1 MQILRIVYIHVLE
14 LLQTL
19 FLSHSLPKWKQKNSF
34 QSFAPNNGLTPL
46 EKWKICDF
54 LNSVFLLFEKA
65 GFLSRTSPNTFN
77 NPNLPKRKP

>member
-34 QSFAPNNGLTPL
+34 QSFAPKQWTTPFRKMENL
-46 EKWKICDF
+46 R
-54 LNSVFLLFEKA
+54 LNSVFFIV
-65 GFLSRTSPNTFN
+65 
-77 NPNLPKRKP
+77 